1 MKEKKI
7 GSNFR
12 LFSLFIRFSCSSR
25 RPQIFF
31 FSIWLQIQFSTDSIA
46 RRANQE
52 EVRISNFFRQ
62 HCKCRRAAKTQ
73 PMAAK
78 HTNTRKGAKQK
89 IGKRNEQNP
98 PTTKRSQTR
107 IQRPGPSVT
116 KLEFWFFCS
125 ILVCLFVVVRPTP
138 SEFLGKKKRKK
149 KEANTWKA
157 TRRAGPN
164 VLVLFWFF
172 FFKFFCNTDSVLF
185 CDLLIGCQPGPPN
198 RQAPPSPVKRQQNEK
213 KGGKPTDN
221 SAKRTMEKKNKKQ
234 KRSLQD
240 GRHTFVNTWTAKTKH
255 DARRFFF
262 HSFSSLCVRLVKLKI
277 RFSDVTHTLSLSLC
291 FIF

>member
-116 KLEFWFFCS
+116 KLESWFFCS

-172 FFKFFCNTDSVLF
+172 FSSSFAIRIPFSFATFWLVV
-185 CDLLIGCQPGPPN
+185 
-198 RQAPPSPVKRQQNEK
+198 SPAL
-213 KGGKPTDN
+213 PTDKPLPPRWN
-221 SAKRTMEKKNKKQ
+221 DNKTKRKGENRRTTLRNVRWKKKTKNKNGAFKMAATP
-234 KRSLQD
+234 L
-240 GRHTFVNTWTAKTKH
+240 
-255 DARRFFF
+255 
-262 HSFSSLCVRLVKLKI
+262 
-277 RFSDVTHTLSLSLC
+277 
-291 FIF
+291 